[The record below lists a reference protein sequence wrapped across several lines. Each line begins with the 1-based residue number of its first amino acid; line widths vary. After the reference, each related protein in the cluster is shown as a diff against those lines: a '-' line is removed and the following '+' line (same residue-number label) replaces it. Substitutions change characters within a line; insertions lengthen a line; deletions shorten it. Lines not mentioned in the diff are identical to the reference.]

1 MKSSVK
7 IIFEEEVFEG
17 APSEIIDDLREK
29 NFRRDEF
36 PNAESFLHCI
46 RDNFVRLTDMPCP
59 LPEGSLDVRARAL
72 LERLAEVDALEILED
87 G

>member
-36 PNAESFLHCI
+36 PNAESFLRCI
-46 RDNFVRLTDMPCP
+46 RDRFVRLTDMPCP
-59 LPEGSLDVRARAL
+59 LPEGSLDVQARAL

>member
-1 MKSSVK
+1 MK

-36 PNAESFLHCI
+36 PNAESFLRCI
-46 RDNFVRLTDMPCP
+46 RDRFVRLT
-59 LPEGSLDVRARAL
+59 
-72 LERLAEVDALEILED
+72 
-87 G
+87 

>member
-17 APSEIIDDLREK
+17 APSEIIGDLRGK

-36 PNAESFLHCI
+36 PNTESFLRCM
-46 RDNFVRLTDMPCP
+46 RDRFVRLTDMPCL

>member
-1 MKSSVK
+1 M
-7 IIFEEEVFEG
+7 
-17 APSEIIDDLREK
+17 
-29 NFRRDEF
+29 RD
-36 PNAESFLHCI
+36 S
-46 RDNFVRLTDMPCP
+46 FVRLTDMPCP

>member
-1 MKSSVK
+1 VKSSVK

-36 PNAESFLHCI
+36 PSTESFLRCM
-46 RDNFVRLTDMPCP
+46 RDSFVRLTDMPCP